1 VDDETWLAIAR
12 SVDSGHVP
20 TNEQYVRADLRA
32 SGYQIKAYA
41 RNTTLSHPHRITTR
55 MFILFLS
62 DRSVAGNPDACVV
75 TYICECD
82 PCGYLPKWAVNFD
95 VDQPLVLAKYVQPTS
110 FCALLARQSFSEPA
124 HEPTVHF
131 SINQDQAASGEGR
144 QVIQQVRHARACPHP
159 STLAVHTFWS
169 HFCSL
174 TVLQRFIQKRK
185 KEPMGP
191 TLMPRRD
198 SPGRSR
204 RVSVSSRSVKGV
216 AVAVVV
222 VVGPQW
228 TENKRPRS
236 VRKRAWSPPA
246 AISTARSPKTLASC
260 SLCTALL

>member
-1 VDDETWLAIAR
+1 MTPSTPFSTTNSSTLMPPRRTHTTHHRTHMTRHDTRTFFALWRAYGVCLNINCRFPFPLYPRDFQCLEVYTKVDDETWLAIAR

-41 RNTTLSHPHRITTR
+41 RNTTLSHPHITTTR
-55 MFILFLS
+55 MFILLLS

-144 QVIQQVRHARACPHP
+144 QVLQQVRHARACPHP

-174 TVLQRFIQKRK
+174 T
-185 KEPMGP
+185 
-191 TLMPRRD
+191 
-198 SPGRSR
+198 
-204 RVSVSSRSVKGV
+204 
-216 AVAVVV
+216 
-222 VVGPQW
+222 
-228 TENKRPRS
+228 
-236 VRKRAWSPPA
+236 
-246 AISTARSPKTLASC
+246 
-260 SLCTALL
+260 